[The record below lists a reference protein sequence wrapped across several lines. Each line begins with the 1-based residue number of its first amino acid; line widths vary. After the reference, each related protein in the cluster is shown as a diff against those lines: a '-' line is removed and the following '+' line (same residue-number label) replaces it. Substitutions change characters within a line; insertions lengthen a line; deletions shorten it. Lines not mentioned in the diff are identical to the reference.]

1 AGPRRAE
8 PGGGEAPRPAPAE
21 PRLAAASWAPAPA
34 PGPRTLRWGRAVC
47 SSPRR
52 ASLTRSPHPSP
63 WSDPAWGSLH
73 RRGSPRQ
80 LARHGGKLAAANMS
94 DFWHKLGCCVVEK
107 PQPKKRRRRIDRSMI
122 GEPMNFIHLTH
133 IGSGDMAADE
143 GLPMVPYPC
152 EQLGWWVSWLGGGCC
167 FCGAG
172 SHGCVV

>member
-1 AGPRRAE
+1 ALAKLGLALAQP
-8 PGGGEAPRPAPAE
+8 
-21 PRLAAASWAPAPA
+21 LAAPHPSV
-34 PGPRTLRWGRAVC
+34 GTLRHLIEVVLRLRPFVGGAVC